1 LKLYKT
7 LDIQKLEEFLDYES
21 IEKCKYVIN
30 KIKNYKYLK
39 KNLLYIFSE
48 LIKIII
54 VNNSIFNLCQ
64 EPINIIQAQNLSKKM
79 GEW

>member
-1 LKLYKT
+1 MKLYKT